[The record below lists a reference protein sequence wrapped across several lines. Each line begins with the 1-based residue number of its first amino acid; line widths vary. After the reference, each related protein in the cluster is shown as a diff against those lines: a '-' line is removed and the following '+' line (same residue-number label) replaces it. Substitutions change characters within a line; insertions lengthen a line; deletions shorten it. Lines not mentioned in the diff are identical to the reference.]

1 MAVTLNVFNN
11 VVGAPVVN
19 DEKCRCNGGEND
31 LNCDALVAVNPVTRR
46 QLRALAFHYVY
57 ALDRCDYQESL
68 EDIAQGFAD
77 NFGLKLGEHDF
88 ALAIAQGVIDN
99 HQRYA
104 AALQPFLEHWAVD
117 RLGCCT
123 RLVVYM
129 AIWEF
134 EQPNAIASIVINEA
148 VELSKAFAE
157 RDAYRFV
164 NGVLDQLK
172 LSYPHSIANEST
184 LLSSHHSA
192 GASNSSLSESESVAS
207 GSDADSSS
215 EL

>member
-1 MAVTLNVFNN
+1 MIT
-11 VVGAPVVN
+11 
-19 DEKCRCNGGEND
+19 DDTCRCNGGLAD

-57 ALDRCDYQESL
+57 ALDRGDYQESVA
-68 EDIAQGFAD
+68 DVAQAFTE
-77 NFGLKLGEHDF
+77 NFGLQPGDHHF

-99 HQRYA
+99 HARYA
-104 AALQPFLEHWAVD
+104 EIIQPFLEHWRFD

-123 RLVVYM
+123 RLVLYM

-134 EQPNAIASIVINEA
+134 EQPDAIASIVINEA

-157 RDAYRFV
+157 KDAYRFI

-172 LSYPHSIANEST
+172 LSYPHSIENDSAFNSSKSVSTSSSSNEST
-184 LLSSHHSA
+184 QSIGDA
-192 GASNSSLSESESVAS
+192 GD
-207 GSDADSSS
+207 DA
-215 EL
+215 E